1 MTDPLG
7 GSGPEVLEVG
17 RIAKAHGIK
26 GEVLVALTGD
36 RTERVQPGVVLR
48 TGGGRDLVVRTASP
62 HQGKWI
68 VRFEG
73 VATRT
78 EAEAL
83 HGQSLHA
90 EPIDDPDA
98 LFVHDLIG
106 STVVDASTGAELGA
120 VAAVEA
126 NPASDLLVLA
136 GSGALIPVRFVVD
149 RDPASRRLRVEIPEG
164 LLDL

>member
-1 MTDPLG
+1 M
-7 GSGPEVLEVG
+7 LEVG

-36 RTERVQPGVVLR
+36 RTERVAKGAVLQTR
-48 TGGGRDLVVRTASP
+48 AGRDLVVRTASS

-68 VRFEG
+68 VAFEG

-83 HGQSLHA
+83 HGQALFA

-106 STVVDASTGAELGA
+106 STVVDAGTGDVLGT
-120 VAAVEA
+120 VESVEA

-136 GSGALIPVRFVVD
+136 GTGGLIPVRFIVE
-149 RDPASRRLRVEIPEG
+149 RDADGHLRVDLPAG

>member
-1 MTDPLG
+1 M
-7 GSGPEVLEVG
+7 LEVG

-26 GEVLVALTGD
+26 GEVLVDLLTD
-36 RTERVQPGVVLR
+36 RVERVAVGSVLS
-48 TGGGRDLVVRTASP
+48 TKSGQELVVTFSSS
-62 HQGKWI
+62 HLGKWI

-73 VATRT
+73 VGTRT

-83 HGQSLHA
+83 HGLVLFA

-106 STVVDASTGAELGA
+106 STVVADGVVIGTVAS
-120 VAAVEA
+120 VEA
-126 NPASDLLVLA
+126 NPASDLLVLDN
-136 GSGALIPVRFVVD
+136 GKLIPVRFVVD
-149 RDPASRRLRVEIPEG
+149 RSAGRLTVDLPEG

>member
-1 MTDPLG
+1 MTEQQGGATPPL
-7 GSGPEVLEVG
+7 LEVG
-17 RIAKAHGIK
+17 RIAKAHGIR

-36 RTERVQPGVVLR
+36 RTERVAKGATLQ
-48 TGGGRDLVVRTASP
+48 TKAGRDLVVRTASP

-68 VRFEG
+68 VAFEG
-73 VATRT
+73 VTTRT

-83 HGQSLHA
+83 HGQALFA

-98 LFVHDLIG
+98 LFVHELIG
-106 STVVDASTGAELGA
+106 STVVDAGTGDEIGT
-120 VAAVEA
+120 VESVEA

-136 GSGALIPVRFVVD
+136 GSGALIPARFVVE
-149 RDPASRRLRVEIPEG
+149 RDTEGRLRVDLPEG

>member
-1 MTDPLG
+1 L
-7 GSGPEVLEVG
+7 LEVG

-26 GEVLVALTGD
+26 GEVLVDLLTD
-36 RTERVQPGVVLR
+36 RVERVAVGSVLS
-48 TGGGRDLVVRTASP
+48 TKSGQELVVTFSSS
-62 HQGKWI
+62 HLGKWI

-73 VATRT
+73 VGTRT

-83 HGQSLHA
+83 HGLVLFA

-106 STVVDASTGAELGA
+106 STVVADGVVIGTVAS
-120 VAAVEA
+120 VEA
-126 NPASDLLVLA
+126 NPASDLLVLDN
-136 GSGALIPVRFVVD
+136 GKLIPVRFVVD
-149 RDPASRRLRVEIPEG
+149 RSAGRLTVDLPEG

>member
-1 MTDPLG
+1 M
-7 GSGPEVLEVG
+7 LEVG

-36 RTERVQPGVVLR
+36 RTERVAPGAVLR
-48 TGGGRDLVVRTASP
+48 TAGGRDLGVRTASS

-68 VRFEG
+68 VAFEG
-73 VATRT
+73 VPTRT
-78 EAEAL
+78 DAEAL
-83 HGQSLHA
+83 HGQALFA
-90 EPIDDPDA
+90 EPLEDPDA

-106 STVVDASTGAELGA
+106 STVVDAASGAEVG
-120 VAAVEA
+120 VVEAVEA
-126 NPASDLLVLA
+126 NPASDLLVLR

-149 RDPASRRLRVEIPEG
+149 RDADGRLRVDLPEG